1 MDKNIAREVV
11 RAAFRSGS
19 ELENL
24 LGLLKERCSAEDY
37 KIYAQQVARAI
48 DGINAAL
55 LNKVVAQFPELEAE
69 IEANIAR
76 TGQAMP

>member
-37 KIYAQQVARAI
+37 KIYARQVARAI
-48 DGINAAL
+48 DGINVAL
-55 LNKVVAQFPELEAE
+55 LNKVLAQFPELKAE
-69 IEANIAR
+69 IEANLHR
-76 TGQAMP
+76 TGRAIP

>member
-1 MDKNIAREVV
+1 MDKNVAREVV

-24 LGLLKERCSAEDY
+24 LSLLKEHCSADDY